1 MCLMTVSLQLV
12 GMSCLHVRLGALVH
26 WWIGALV
33 HSSKGSKNKSKFAMN
48 GNSFTYVSTAKTSG
62 SQAMTNDQKEFFV
75 VIKLNSKS

>member
-1 MCLMTVSLQLV
+1 MSLDH
-12 GMSCLHVRLGALVH
+12 SCLHVRLGALVH

-62 SQAMTNDQKEFFV
+62 SQKEFFV